1 MRRSREGILEGRL
14 ELEVFSFGGELCLIF
29 GKKGFSYGEPISI
42 PEFLSHGSAKKSRQ
56 RQEDRAIF
64 NDLGVLGRETF
75 NPDTARKAT

>member
-14 ELEVFSFGGELCLIF
+14 ELEVFSFGGELCLMF
-29 GKKGFSYGEPISI
+29 GKKGFSNGELISI
-42 PEFLSHGSAKKSRQ
+42 PEFLSPVQQNKSRQ

-64 NDLGVLGRETF
+64 NDLGVLRRETF